1 MHRFVYDYANEIAP
15 DPVDP
20 LHELLEDASPV
31 PTVPLLMGR
40 KYCLEKYSCLLLYF
54 SKVENLLQIEF
65 SFFQLV
71 I

>member
-31 PTVPLLMGR
+31 PTVPQLMGR
-40 KYCLEKYSCLLLYF
+40 EYPCLAY
-54 SKVENLLQIEF
+54 
-65 SFFQLV
+65 
-71 I
+71 